1 MRGENWESDP
11 PLPRARPMMS
21 TSPAKGYSGSCVEKV
36 AVVIKSDEAEFSPSP
51 CDPKGFSE
59 IIANIPSKE
68 IVMVEGSTT
77 IVDCGFSMELPAG
90 YRCMISSCVP
100 GLILELVDSKRF
112 KVNAINLGG
121 ETILH
126 DRETIGRIWVE
137 PVYLPEWINRG

>member
-1 MRGENWESDP
+1 
-11 PLPRARPMMS
+11 MMS